1 MKIGSK
7 VYIISGPHKGLEGT
21 LVKVLRDQVSTQ
33 RKLMGDVSNQDDGEI
48 EDHTYVQVELSLNHS
63 IIEVKR
69 KRLILL
75 SEKSRLSKSD
85 K

>member
-1 MKIGSK
+1 
-7 VYIISGPHKGLEGT
+7 
-21 LVKVLRDQVSTQ
+21 
-33 RKLMGDVSNQDDGEI
+33 MGDVSNQDDGVI
-48 EDHTYVQVELSLNHS
+48 EDDTYVKVELSLNNS

-75 SEKSRLSKSD
+75 IEKYRLSKSD